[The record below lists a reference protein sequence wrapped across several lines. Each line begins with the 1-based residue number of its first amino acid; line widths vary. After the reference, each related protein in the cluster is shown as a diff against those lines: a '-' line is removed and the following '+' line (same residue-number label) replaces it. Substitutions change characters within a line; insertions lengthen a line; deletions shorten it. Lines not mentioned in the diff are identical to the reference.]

1 MAASKRN
8 ALPVRSPRAAA
19 GICVFMRFSVTM
31 QILMTTKKTFL
42 VLDGNALLHR
52 AWHAIPPLSTKDGR
66 VVNAAYGFT
75 NVVEKMLEKFA
86 PDSMAVAWDLAG
98 PTFRHDEFAPYKAT
112 RERKAQELYDQIP
125 IIQEVLRAYGIPS
138 LSVKGFEGDDILGT
152 IATLNEKAGRK
163 TMIVTGDLDAL
174 QLVND
179 GVTEVVVFVKG
190 LSEVKIYDEKA
201 VVERYGLKPSQLI
214 DLKTML
220 GDTSDNIP
228 GLPGIG
234 EKTATALLQEFGSL
248 ENIFSA
254 LKKGDVPEKFAKKLE
269 GKEAMAKQMERLV
282 TIVRDV
288 DLGDF
293 DAAKAEVQPR
303 DVQKILPVLRD
314 LEFKNLIKKYEGS
327 SEEVREEKNDVKMKK
342 AKSGYASKLID
353 VDGATLS
360 FAVEAKAEDLFGST
374 IAAVGVS
381 DGERTFVAEHPSAE
395 VLASVVAKL
404 ATSKHIIAHDYKEAL
419 HALATAGVDVT
430 TIVRASVFD
439 TMVGAYLLSSA
450 DREFGFDDILRNE
463 LGTTAKTTAE
473 HVAVLFPLAKRLQ
486 ERLKTEGMTKLCN
499 DIEMP
504 LVGVLFQ
511 MEQHGIAVDSGK
523 LHELA
528 ALFDERVQSLAG
540 QLQKLA
546 GKEFNVN
553 SPSQLADVLFVDL
566 ALPTKGI
573 KKTKTGYSTAAPEL
587 EKLADSH
594 EIVPLISEYRE
605 VAKLKSTYADSLPL
619 LVAKDGRIHCRF
631 NQCVAA
637 TGRLSSS
644 DPNMQNIPV
653 RTELGREIR
662 KAFIAPAG
670 RVLISADYS
679 QIELRL
685 AAAIAKDK
693 SFIDAFRDG
702 ADIHRRTAA
711 EMWGVDEKDVT
722 KAQRSAA
729 KAINFGV
736 LYGVGPRSLA
746 RNAGVSFDEAKDFID
761 RYFAAHPG
769 IATYLDETKLRA
781 HADGYVETMYGR
793 RRYLPEINGTMPQL
807 VAGAERMA
815 INMPIQGASAD
826 IIKLA
831 MGMIAGWLSTTNL
844 DVQMLLQVHDELVFE
859 ASDKDA
865 GEAGEMIRQIM
876 EDIAVFSVPLVVDVA
891 IKKNWGEIE

>member
-1 MAASKRN
+1 
-8 ALPVRSPRAAA
+8 
-19 GICVFMRFSVTM
+19 
-31 QILMTTKKTFL
+31 MTTKKTFL
-42 VLDGNALLHR
+42 ILDGNALLHR

-86 PDSMAVAWDLAG
+86 PDAMAVAWDLAG
-98 PTFRHDEFAPYKAT
+98 PTFRHDEFEAYKAT

-125 IIQEVLRAYGIPS
+125 IIQEILRAYGIPS
-138 LSVKGFEGDDILGT
+138 LSAKGFEGDDILGT
-152 IATLNEKAGRK
+152 IATMNEKAGRK

-190 LSEVKIYDEKA
+190 LSEVKIYDEAA
-201 VVERYGLKPSQLI
+201 VVARYGLKPSQLI

-234 EKTATALLQEFGSL
+234 EKTATTLLQEFGSL
-248 ENIFSA
+248 ENIFAA
-254 LKKGDVPEKFAKKLE
+254 LKKGEIAERFAKKLE
-269 GKEAMAKQMERLV
+269 GKEALAKQMERLV

-293 DAAKAEVQPR
+293 DVAKAEVQPR

-314 LEFKNLIKKYEGS
+314 LEFKNLIKKYENGND
-327 SEEVREEKNDVKMKK
+327 EVREAKEDVKMKK
-342 AKSGYASKLID
+342 AKSGHASKLVD
-353 VDGATLS
+353 VDGVTLS
-360 FAVEAKAEDLFGST
+360 FVIEAKAEDLFGST

-381 DGERTFVAEHPSAE
+381 DGERTFVAEHPSAD
-395 VLASVVAKL
+395 VLADVVAKL
-404 ATSKHIIAHDYKEAL
+404 AGAKSIIAHDYKLAL
-419 HALATAGVDVT
+419 HVLAAAGVDVAS
-430 TIVRASVFD
+430 IVRKDIFD

-450 DREFGFDDILRNE
+450 DREFGFDDIVRNE
-463 LGTTAKTTAE
+463 LGSTAKTTAE
-473 HVAVLFPLAKRLQ
+473 HVAVLFPLAKRLK
-486 ERLKTEGMTKLCN
+486 ERLKTEGMLTLS
-499 DIEMP
+499 DEIEMP

-511 MEQHGIAVDSGK
+511 MERHGIAINTEK

-528 ALFDERVQSLAG
+528 ALFDERVQSLTKEI
-540 QLQKLA
+540 QKLA

-553 SPSQLADVLFVDL
+553 APGQLATVLFEDL
-566 ALPTKGI
+566 QLPTKGI
-573 KKTKTGYSTAAPEL
+573 KKTKSGFSTAAPEL
-587 EKLADSH
+587 EKIADAH
-594 EIVPLISEYRE
+594 AIVPLISEYRE
-605 VAKLKSTYADSLPL
+605 VAKLKSTYADTLPL

-662 KAFIAPAG
+662 KAFIAPKG

-746 RNAGVSFDEAKDFID
+746 RGAGVSFDEAKDFID
-761 RYFAAHPG
+761 RYFVAHPG
-769 IATYLDETKLRA
+769 IATYLDETKLHA
-781 HADGYVETMYGR
+781 HNDEYVQTMYGR

-807 VAGAERMA
+807 VAAAERMA

-831 MGMIAGWLSTTNL
+831 MRQVADWLLTTKL

-859 ASDKDA
+859 AAADDA
-865 GEAGEMIRQIM
+865 QAASEKIRDIM
-876 EDIAVFSVPLVVDVA
+876 SSAVTLDVPLVVDVA
-891 IKKNWGEIE
+891 IKKNWGEME

>member
-1 MAASKRN
+1 MM
-8 ALPVRSPRAAA
+8 RAH
-19 GICVFMRFSVTM
+19 
-31 QILMTTKKTFL
+31 MTTKKTFL
-42 VLDGNALLHR
+42 ILDGNALLHR

-98 PTFRHDEFAPYKAT
+98 PTFRHDEFEAYKAT

-125 IIQEVLRAYGIPS
+125 IIQEILRAYGIPS
-138 LSVKGFEGDDILGT
+138 LSAKGFEGDDILGT
-152 IATLNEKAGRK
+152 IATMNEKAGRK

-174 QLVND
+174 QLVED

-190 LSEVKIYDEKA
+190 LSEVKIYDEAA
-201 VVERYGLKPSQLI
+201 VVARYGLKPSQLI

-234 EKTATALLQEFGSL
+234 EKTATTLLQEFGSL
-248 ENIFSA
+248 ENIFAA
-254 LKKGDVPEKFAKKLE
+254 LKKGDIAEKFAKKLE
-269 GKEAMAKQMERLV
+269 GKETLAKQMERLV
-282 TIVRDV
+282 TIVRNV

-314 LEFKNLIKKYEGS
+314 LEFKNLIKKYENG
-327 SEEVREEKNDVKMKK
+327 SEEVREAKEEVKMKK
-342 AKSGYASKLID
+342 AKSGHASKLID

-360 FAVEAKAEDLFGST
+360 FTVEAKAEDLFGST

-381 DGERTFVAEHPSAE
+381 DGERTFVAEHPSAD
-395 VLASVVAKL
+395 VLADVVTKLTSAK
-404 ATSKHIIAHDYKEAL
+404 SIIAHDYKFAL
-419 HALATAGVDVT
+419 HVLAAAGVDVAP
-430 TIVRASVFD
+430 IVRATIFD

-450 DREFGFDDILRNE
+450 DREFGFDDIVRNE
-463 LGTTAKTTAE
+463 LGSTAKTTAE
-473 HVAVLFPLAKRLQ
+473 HVAVLFPLAKRVQ
-486 ERLKTEGMTKLCN
+486 ERLKTEGMLTLSD

-504 LVGVLFQ
+504 LVGVLFG
-511 MEQHGIAVDSGK
+511 METHGIAVDSAK

-528 ALFDERVQSLAG
+528 ALFNERVQSLAG

-587 EKLADSH
+587 EKLADAH

-662 KAFIAPAG
+662 KAFIAPPG

-711 EMWGVDEKDVT
+711 EMWGVDENDVT

-729 KAINFGV
+729 KAVNFGV

-746 RNAGVSFDEAKDFID
+746 RGAGVSFDEAKDFID
-761 RYFAAHPG
+761 RYFVAHPG
-769 IATYLDETKLRA
+769 IATYLDETKLHA
-781 HADGYVETMYGR
+781 HSDEYVQTMYGR

-807 VAGAERMA
+807 VAAAERMA

-831 MGMIAGWLSTTNL
+831 MRQVADWLLTTDL

-859 ASDKDA
+859 ASEEDA
-865 GEAGEMIRQIM
+865 QAASEKIRDIM
-876 EDIAVFSVPLVVDVA
+876 SSAVTLDVPLVVDVA
-891 IKKNWGEIE
+891 IKKNWGEME